1 MNVLDQFVAEKLL
14 TEAQLETIASRQASG
29 EIIPLE
35 SLLLELGVLS
45 SEIRRVFSN
54 YYEIPGFE
62 IPEEFHISNAL
73 NSKN

>member
-1 MNVLDQFVAEKLL
+1 MSIIAMNVLDQFVAEKLL

-54 YYEIPGFE
+54 YYEI
-62 IPEEFHISNAL
+62 S
-73 NSKN
+73 